1 MSAELVRASSG
12 SELSAGGESDSW
24 LANKGNVLRI
34 FNDFIA
40 ADGSLDGT
48 WDSLPESVLC
58 VSPVYERLAHFLV
71 FTYKIP
77 KGIKNAGC
85 ALSCDTVSNYIRRAI
100 NLAAD
105 KFRAA
110 SSNVKTVNFFYCLE
124 KNSSAPAATWLQ
136 GLLKKVHR
144 ITFERAKAAGEQQ
157 DKSESKYLPA
167 SLLPGPPCLSLAP
180 KARR

>member
-1 MSAELVRASSG
+1 MSAELVRASNG

-48 WDSLPESVLC
+48 WDLLPKSVPC
-58 VSPVYERLAHFLV
+58 ASPVYERLALAHFLV
-71 FTYKIP
+71 FTYKTP
-77 KGIKNAGC
+77 KGVKNAGC
-85 ALSCDTVSNYIRRAI
+85 ALSCDTVNNYIRRAI

-124 KNSSAPAATWLQ
+124 KNSSALAVTWRK
-136 GLLKKVHR
+136 G
-144 ITFERAKAAGEQQ
+144 
-157 DKSESKYLPA
+157 
-167 SLLPGPPCLSLAP
+167 C
-180 KARR
+180 